1 MNNIRPI
8 SEKLT
13 VFAGA
18 LAITHGVLNAD
29 SNTFCVGMIM
39 EAAGITSIQC
49 NQLNKINNNKR
60 LLIQTMYHKK
70 GD

>member
-1 MNNIRPI
+1 MNNIRSI

-29 SNTFCVGMIM
+29 SNTFCLGMIM
-39 EAAGITSIQC
+39 ETAGITSMQC
-49 NQLNKINNNKR
+49 NQLNKMNNKK

-70 GD
+70 